1 MRLPII
7 LLTLL
12 VPFAAGCAG
21 FAGTNNTSETT
32 TGAIIGGI
40 TGALIGD
47 HNDEPLAGALIGATA
62 GALLGNAED
71 QEIDRVKAELANAE
85 KQHQKHA
92 VTINQLLE
100 MTRAGVADSVI
111 ISRIHINGV
120 AQKLTTEDV
129 ILLSESAVAP
139 EVISAYQAPPEMQSN
154 VTPSDDLDPTAS
166 QYAFP
171 IVPTPTTGLS
181 IGFDFGN

>member
-32 TGAIIGGI
+32 AGAIIGGV
-40 TGALIGD
+40 TGALIGE
-47 HNDEPLAGALIGATA
+47 HNDEPLAGALIGATT
-62 GALLGNAED
+62 GALLGNVED
-71 QEIDRVKAELANAE
+71 QKIDRFNAELANAE
-85 KQHQKHA
+85 QQQQKHA
-92 VTINQLLE
+92 VTIDQLLE

-111 ISRIHINGV
+111 ISRIDING
-120 AQKLTTEDV
+120 ASQKLTTEDV

-139 EVISAYQAPPEMQSN
+139 EVISAYQAPPKMKSN
-154 VTPSDDLDPTAS
+154 VIPSDDLDLNVS